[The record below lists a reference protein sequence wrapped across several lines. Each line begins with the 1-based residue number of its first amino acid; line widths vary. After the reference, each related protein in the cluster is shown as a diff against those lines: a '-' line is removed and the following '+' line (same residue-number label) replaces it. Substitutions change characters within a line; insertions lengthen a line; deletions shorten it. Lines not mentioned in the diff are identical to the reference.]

1 MSRVLSRDKRRSAR
15 LSHGALFVPGFPLL
29 SMSVLPMVSL
39 SAKLVGFIWIRCLP
53 EGSPVFKIPYSVTG
67 YLSHVLHGE
76 STNST
81 VCPVRDRSLCPPC
94 CATVQR
100 GKPSSLNRYSHPV
113 SPPRDAPC
121 FSLHNCFLSKT
132 TILWWSHV
140 RSVARTSR
148 L

>member
-1 MSRVLSRDKRRSAR
+1 MFCHVTRGVRQGCLMELS
-15 LSHGALFVPGFPLL
+15 LFLAFRYCRCRCCPW
-29 SMSVLPMVSL
+29 SL
-39 SAKLVGFIWIRCLP
+39 FSAKLVGFVWIGCLP